1 MIMTNQNH
9 DTLTQIIKDAARNLQ
24 HLTDEDLRRLRTIMK
39 QSSSGSSPEL
49 AQVIVLDEYCRKE
62 VK

>member
-1 MIMTNQNH
+1 MTNQNH